1 MLLFLFGRRCG
12 RGKAGVSSTCFALF
26 YFTRCK
32 WSVGFVRA
40 FCRRDTS
47 VWQFIAGGGE
57 TGDACTLDSAKR
69 EAWEEARIPF
79 SSKYTQLQTTCSI
92 AAECFKNAA
101 ALWGERCFVIPEYAF
116 AVMVQKQDLAI
127 SDEHTEYMWADYETA
142 RRMLR
147 YDSNRV
153 ALYELNSRL
162 RMGLV

>member
-1 MLLFLFGRRCG
+1 MARLAYQVLVLPYFISPAASGQSVLY
-12 RGKAGVSSTCFALF
+12 ALF
-26 YFTRCK
+26 R
-32 WSVGFVRA
+32 
-40 FCRRDTS
+40 RRDTS

-101 ALWGERCFVIPEYAF
+101 ALWGESCFVIPEYSF
-116 AVMVQKQDLAI
+116 AVMVQKQDLAL
-127 SDEHTEYMWADYETA
+127 SDEHTEYMWVDYETA
-142 RRMLR
+142 SRMLR